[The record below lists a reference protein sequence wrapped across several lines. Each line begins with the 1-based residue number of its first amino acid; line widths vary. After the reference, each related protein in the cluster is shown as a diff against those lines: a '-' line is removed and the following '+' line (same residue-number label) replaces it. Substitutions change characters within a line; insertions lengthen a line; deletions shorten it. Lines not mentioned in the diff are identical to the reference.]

1 MINGG
6 GGHGGNGGGGGGS
19 GSGGGDVEEAA
30 PIRGRG
36 GTGRVVRPSLYGPR
50 PESNCRPLSPSR
62 HWRSPKHPIHHLD
75 PQSQTR

>member
-36 GTGRVVRPSLYGPR
+36 GTGRAVRPSLYGPV
-50 PESNCRPLSPSR
+50 S
-62 HWRSPKHPIHHLD
+62 
-75 PQSQTR
+75 T